1 MNEQHHALAR
11 TVTPDSLGTF
21 ARNSGVRLQVYASL
35 SSTNDEAER
44 LARAGAASPV
54 WVVAHQQVQ
63 GRGRQGRVWSSP
75 VGNLYSSL
83 LLIDPCVAEH
93 APELGFV
100 AGVSLAQALHEIL
113 PASVDAKLK
122 WPNDVLIDGA
132 KLAGMLLEAHRL
144 ADGRLACV
152 VGIGVNCVSHPD
164 GMAYRT
170 TDLAS
175 VYAAG
180 ANASRLFGH
189 LSDAIARNLEL
200 WNCGN
205 NFAAIRAEWLTHCAG
220 LGTRITVTLP
230 RQTMSG
236 IFETIDPTGR
246 LVLVIDEGRQT
257 IDAGDVLLPSLQIE
271 KAIF

>member
-1 MNEQHHALAR
+1 MAR

-21 ARNSGVRLQVYASL
+21 ARSCGVKLHVHASL

-44 LARAGAASPV
+44 LARSGAQSPV

-83 LLIDPCVAEH
+83 LLIEPCAAEH

-100 AGVSLAQALHEIL
+100 AGVSLAQALRHML
-113 PASVDAKLK
+113 PASVIARLK
-122 WPNDVLIDGA
+122 WPNDVLVDGA

-152 VGIGVNCVSHPD
+152 IGIGVNCVSHPD
-164 GMAYRT
+164 GLAYRT
-170 TDLAS
+170 TDLAAIDATS
-175 VYAAG
+175 ADAVQ
-180 ANASRLFGH
+180 LFGN
-189 LSDAIARNLEL
+189 LSDVIARNIAL
-200 WNCGN
+200 WNRGN

-220 LGTRITVTLP
+220 LGTRINVTLP
-230 RQTMSG
+230 RQILSG

-246 LVLVIDEGRQT
+246 LVLVTDDGRQT
-257 IDAGDVLLPSLQIE
+257 IDAGDVLLPSLQS
-271 KAIF
+271 AHATS